1 MKLRLLNLEFTKKS
15 ITLKSINSVRMK
27 IGVVIVDDDNKNL
40 DYLRP
45 FVSSMDYVSFL
56 MESYSVEQAIKQIN
70 DNKPNLVFLDVELP
84 DGLGFDVLEKC
95 DFKDFSVIF
104 ITAHE
109 KYALRAIK
117 FSAIDYLLKPYGYD
131 DVFGAMERYKSLVQ
145 PNSKILLD
153 NLLEKNIQE
162 KRIGINSLN
171 GINYIKLG
179 EIVRC
184 EAQGNYTF
192 FNLQSGVQELSSK
205 PIKEYEELLEEFS
218 FVRVHKSHLI
228 NLYHVKSYLKSEGG
242 SVLLND
248 GSEVPISKNK
258 KDEFLKKMKLFY
270 V

>member
-1 MKLRLLNLEFTKKS
+1 MRS
-15 ITLKSINSVRMK
+15 IVQKREMK
-27 IGVVIVDDDNKNL
+27 ISILIVDDDIKNTEYLKSFVLSL
-40 DYLRP
+40 DQLSWVRTAN
-45 FVSSMDYVSFL
+45 
-56 MESYSVEQAIKQIN
+56 SVQQAIHEIAEHQ
-70 DNKPNLVFLDVELP
+70 PNLVFLDIELP

-95 DFKDFSVIF
+95 DFKNFSVIF

-117 FSAIDYLLKPYGYD
+117 FSAIDYLLKPYSYD
-131 DVFGAMERYKSLVQ
+131 DFWGSMERYNSLAQ

-184 EAQGNYTF
+184 EAHGNYTF
-192 FNLQSGVQELSSK
+192 FNLQSGVQELASK
-205 PIKEYEELLEEFS
+205 PIKEYEVLLEEFS
-218 FVRVHKSHLI
+218 FFRVHKSHLI
-228 NLYHVKSYLKSEGG
+228 NLLYVKSYLKSEGC
-242 SVLLND
+242 SALLND
-248 GSEVPISKNK
+248 GTKVPISKNK
-258 KDEFLKKMKLFY
+258 KDEFLEKMKLFF